1 MVLFSVIKR
10 PRLLETIESSSSSQ
24 IEAHSFGRLI
34 ESRGHKRLR
43 RWHKR
48 LRREDELSESDDDTP
63 TTKKLNNNN

>member
-10 PRLLETIESSSSSQ
+10 PRLLETIESSASSQ

-34 ESRGHKRLR
+34 ERRG
-43 RWHKR
+43 HKR